1 MSRNG
6 SGDYSLPQ
14 ASFTAGTT
22 IESAKVNSNFSD
34 IAAAL
39 TASLAKDGQTT
50 PTANLPMG
58 GFKHTGVANAT
69 ARTHYAAAGQIADN
83 SIGYAAD
90 TGSADACAIAPA
102 PGISAYA
109 VGQRFTFKVA
119 SSNATTA
126 PTLAVNSLTAGTIK
140 WPNGAALR
148 AGDLPAN
155 ALVEVVVSAVSTGTP
170 TYHLQSVAIP
180 PLPASYLR
188 SYLAGLTLSTAGSSS
203 TFGIAVGE
211 AQDSTN
217 AAMMVLGSAYTKTT
231 SAWAVGS
238 GNGALDT
245 GSIANS
251 TWYHVYLIQRSD
263 TGVVDVLVS
272 TSASSP
278 TMPTNYDRKR
288 RIGAMKT
295 DGSAQW
301 VQFIQNGDQFKWV
314 TWSYDYSGTSGS
326 TSRQNLTLNVPTGVV
341 VFPILLAQNATG
353 ALGGDLL
360 LLTSLD
366 ETDSAPAVSL
376 VHCYAAGSAGTPGNP
391 AEITSLHT
399 DTSGRIGRRSHV
411 TDSAVDIRTMGWV
424 DTRGRFD

>member
-22 IESAKVNSNFSD
+22 VESAKVNSNFSD

-58 GFKHTGVANAT
+58 SFKHTGVANAT

-83 SIGYAAD
+83 SMGYAAD

-126 PTLAVNSLTAGTIK
+126 PTLAVNGLTAGTIK
-140 WPNGAALR
+140 WPNGRLLN
-148 AGDLPAN
+148 AGELPAN
-155 ALVEVVVSAVSTGTP
+155 ALVEVVVSAVATGTP
-170 TYHLQSVAIP
+170 TYHLQSVSNP
-180 PLPASYLR
+180 SPLPR
-188 SYLAGLTLSTAGSSS
+188 GHLAGLTLSTAGSSS
-203 TFGIAVGE
+203 TFGVAVGQ
-211 AQDSTN
+211 AVDSTN
-217 AAMMVLGSAYTKTT
+217 AAPMTLASAYTKTT
-231 SAWAVGS
+231 SSWAVGS

-245 GSIANS
+245 GSIANA
-251 TWYHVYLIQRSD
+251 TWYHVYLIMRSD

-278 TMPTNYDRKR
+278 TMPTNYDYKR
-288 RIGAMKT
+288 RIGAMLT
-295 DGSAQW
+295 NGSAQW
-301 VQFIQNGDQFKWV
+301 VAFIQNGDEFRWV
-314 TWSYDYSGTSGS
+314 TPVLDYNGVPGVT
-326 TSRQNLTLNVPTGVV
+326 TRANLTITVPTGIVA
-341 VFPILLAQNATG
+341 FPKLMTSVTSGAGSGATMLLS
-353 ALGGDLL
+353 
-360 LLTSLD
+360 SLD
-366 ETDSAPAVSL
+366 EADTAISSTFYTTTIAATVSNSFP
-376 VHCYAAGSAGTPGNP
+376 VEVN
-391 AEITSLHT
+391 SLHT
-399 DTSGRIGRRSHV
+399 DTSARIGRKVSA
-411 TDSAVDIRTMGWV
+411 TDAAINVYTLGWSE
-424 DTRGRFD
+424 TRGRFA